1 MAPSRPPRPPARP
14 TRDPRELL
22 KKRGAD
28 LIRKVSDKD
37 RYAIF
42 LEPVDPTQVDGYSD
56 LIERPMDLSTLQ
68 KNLQMGIYRTP
79 MELRADLDLIWSNCC
94 TFNGD
99 DSIYYKEAV
108 RLRSLCAR
116 YYDDLCR
123 VLSRDGVAASL
134 GLTNS
139 RRSAPY
145 ANNTSKR
152 PPPHR
157 LQNGTGPPSVGVS
170 SSLHT
175 SEPTSPEPDADASGS
190 ASASASASAAQQPT
204 FRDAQIRRAS
214 AASDAAVAAAAAAAE
229 EARAA
234 AIAAGIPPNAS
245 SSPSQLFSGPGGV
258 LRKKASRVDALSARD
273 FPTMNHRKTRD
284 RCAEIPIA
292 WRRIGRWHTRGA
304 TQSKFNTR
312 ERARDVHYGRMFQRY
327 VQKSAPLARR
337 LLATVLDA
345 EAVRQHDLDV
355 IALATGSKQQNGIN
369 IVFEKNG
376 MLSCTPSNTGAVSME
391 LQNGYRD
398 DLHVNGVC
406 DPMDLD
412 EDGSKLT
419 PDKPEEGTTKR
430 PRRNS
435 PTQVNEG
442 AGDVAGSPGE
452 QFVHKLLGPGGI
464 SETYLKGNDNVAQQT
479 CSPSKKEISRLQ
491 TMLKDHAIDP
501 SFLGGLLSS
510 LPSSET
516 RKTNVQAEGR
526 QSGDPGSPGEALE
539 RLLNANHAV
548 IMNVLRLRALRESAD
563 EADCEDLEDREREY
577 VEGLA
582 KGMSL
587 VVKKL
592 PPRVVVHSADAAE
605 TAIAMSQ
612 SMQVRPQA
620 PQAQK

>member
-14 TRDPRELL
+14 ARDPKELL

-56 LIERPMDLSTLQ
+56 LIERPMDLSTLH
-68 KNLQMGIYRTP
+68 KNLQVGVYRTP

-94 TFNGD
+94 SFNAD

-116 YYDDLCR
+116 YYDELCR
-123 VLSRDGVAASL
+123 VLSRDGVAAPL
-134 GLTNS
+134 GLANS
-139 RRSAPY
+139 RRTGPY
-145 ANNTSKR
+145 AHNTSKR
-152 PPPHR
+152 PPRHR
-157 LQNGTGPPSVGVS
+157 MPNGTGPPSGGVS

-214 AASDAAVAAAAAAAE
+214 AASDAAVAASAAAAE

-234 AIAAGIPPNAS
+234 AIAAGVPPNAS
-245 SSPSQLFSGPGGV
+245 SSPSQIFSGPGGV
-258 LRKKASRVDALSARD
+258 LRKDAPRVDALSARE
-273 FPTMNHRKTRD
+273 FPTMNHRITRD
-284 RCAEIPIA
+284 RCSEIPIA

-304 TQSKFNTR
+304 TLSKFNTR
-312 ERARDVHYGRMFQRY
+312 ERARDVRYGLLLQRY

-345 EAVRQHDLDV
+345 EAVRQHDLDA
-355 IALATGSKQQNGIN
+355 IALATSLKQQNGGV
-369 IVFEKNG
+369 VFEKNG
-376 MLSCTPSNTGAVSME
+376 LLNCTPRDTGTVPME
-391 LQNGYRD
+391 VQNGFHG
-398 DLHVNGVC
+398 DLHVNGIC

-412 EDGSKLT
+412 EDGSELT
-419 PDKPEEGTTKR
+419 PDKAEEGRTKR
-430 PRRNS
+430 PRRRNS

-452 QFVHKLLGPGGI
+452 QFVNKLLGPGGI
-464 SETYLKGNDNVAQQT
+464 SETYWKGNENIAKQT

-491 TMLKDHAIDP
+491 TLLKEHAIDP

-548 IMNVLRLRALRESAD
+548 MMNVLRLRALRESAD

-577 VEGLA
+577 VETLA

-592 PPRVVVHSADAAE
+592 PPRVVVHPADAAE

-612 SMQVRPQA
+612 SMQVRPHA